1 MKNILFIAAIL
12 GALAV
17 GIGAFGAHALKSLVI
32 AERLPIFETGVRY
45 HFYHVFALFI
55 TYLLAQRTENQ
66 QNLPKNLP
74 KNLLWAAR
82 FFIIGILFF
91 SGSLYLLACRDVLP
105 FSVAFAGP
113 ITPIGGV
120 FFIMG
125 WLAIAFEVR
134 K

>member
-1 MKNILFIAAIL
+1 MKNLLFLAALL

-17 GIGAFGAHALKSLVI
+17 GIGAFGAHALKALVV

-45 HFYHVFALFI
+45 HFYHVFALLF
-55 TYLLAQRTENQ
+55 TCFLAKQTENTKI
-66 QNLPKNLP
+66 LV
-74 KNLLWAAR
+74 WAAR
-82 FFIIGILFF
+82 FFIIGILLF

-113 ITPIGGV
+113 VTPIGGV

-125 WLAIAFEVR
+125 WLAIALNE
-134 K
+134 KTDSNIK